1 MKSIAVFCGS
11 SAGRLPKYAERAAQV
26 GAFLAKNGCR
36 VVYGGSHLGLMGAV
50 AEGALTN
57 GGEVIGVLPK
67 FMSSREIAHPE
78 LTELIM
84 VESMHERKLKMH
96 DLSDGVIALPGGFG
110 TFEELFEMLTWAQLG
125 LHTKP
130 IGLLNLDGFYDHLI
144 KMMDHMNT
152 EGFLRPD
159 FRRLVLANPEI
170 DKLLGMMENFIPI
183 TKDDRIKP
191 SQT

>member
-1 MKSIAVFCGS
+1 MKSISVFCGS
-11 SAGRLPKYAERAAQV
+11 SAGRDPKYAEFATQA
-26 GAFLAKNGCR
+26 GASIAKRGCR

-50 AEGALTN
+50 AEGALQN
-57 GGEVIGVLPK
+57 GGEVVGVLPK
-67 FMSSREIAHPE
+67 FMSSREIAHPG

-84 VESMHERKLKMH
+84 VESMHERKLRMH

-130 IGLLNLDGFYDHLI
+130 IGLLNVGGFYDHLI
-144 KMMDHMNT
+144 KMMDHMNE
-152 EGFLRPD
+152 EGFLRPQ
-159 FRRLVLANPEI
+159 FRRLVLDNPEI
-170 DKLLGMMENFIPI
+170 EALIDAMDNFIPI
-183 TKDDRIKP
+183 PKDQRIKP

>member
-50 AEGALTN
+50 AEGVLTN

>member
-1 MKSIAVFCGS
+1 MKSISVFCGS
-11 SAGRLPKYAERAAQV
+11 SSGRDPKYSEFAAQA
-26 GAFLAKNGCR
+26 GALIAKRGCR

-50 AEGALTN
+50 AEGALQN
-57 GGEVIGVLPK
+57 GGEVVGVLPK
-67 FMSSREIAHPE
+67 FMSNREIAHPG

-84 VESMHERKLKMH
+84 VESMHERKLRMH

-130 IGLLNLDGFYDHLI
+130 IGLLNMDGFYDNLI
-144 KMMDHMNT
+144 KMMDHMNE
-152 EGFLRPD
+152 EGFLRPQ
-159 FRRLVLANPEI
+159 FRRLVLDKPEI
-170 DKLLGMMENFIPI
+170 DALIDAMENFIPI
-183 TKDDRIKP
+183 PKDQRIKP